1 MYWERSEMN
10 NEYKLNRD
18 RILALDKMKT
28 ESKIAL
34 MKIGLT
40 EDMAI
45 EAVKAII
52 LCKVP
57 HIQFIY

>member
-1 MYWERSEMN
+1 MN

-57 HIQFIY
+57 HINFIY